1 MKRRRSRHLVRRR
14 FAAGLAWALAGI
26 AVSALNVWVQL
37 QTKSVGYEIA
47 AARRLVTKF
56 SDENRRLEAEL
67 ATVTSM
73 ASLDRAARER
83 LGMRPPEEGQ
93 LVGMP

>member
-1 MKRRRSRHLVRRR
+1 MKRRRSRSFVRRR
-14 FAAGLAWALAGI
+14 FMVGLGWALALVV
-26 AVSALNVWVQL
+26 AAALNVWLQL
-37 QTKSVGYEIA
+37 QTKSLGYEIA
-47 AARRLVTKF
+47 AARRLVAELA
-56 SDENRRLEAEL
+56 DENRRLSAEL

-83 LGMRPPEEGQ
+83 LGLRSPEEGQ

>member
-1 MKRRRSRHLVRRR
+1 MKRRRFRSFARRR
-14 FAAGLAWALAGI
+14 FMVGLAWALALVV
-26 AVSALNVWVQL
+26 AAALNVWLQL
-37 QTKSVGYEIA
+37 QTKSLGYEIA
-47 AARRLVTKF
+47 AARRLVAELA
-56 SDENRRLEAEL
+56 DENRRLSAEL

-83 LGMRPPEEGQ
+83 LGLRSPEEGQ